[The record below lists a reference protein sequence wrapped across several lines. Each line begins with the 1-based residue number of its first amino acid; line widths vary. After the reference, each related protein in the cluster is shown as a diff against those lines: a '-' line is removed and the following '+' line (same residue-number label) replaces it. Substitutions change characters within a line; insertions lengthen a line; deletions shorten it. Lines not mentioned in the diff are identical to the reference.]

1 MSGVLGERT
10 QDTFP
15 CRADHGTRGGRQH
28 RKDAFSS
35 RGIEMKNSH
44 SHFNFGAHVR
54 AGTQSKNFSSLL
66 PIGLFAALVVG
77 LVFLS

>member
-1 MSGVLGERT
+1 MSRVLGEHT

-28 RKDAFSS
+28 QKDAFSS
-35 RGIEMKNSH
+35 RGIGMKNSQ

-54 AGTQSKNFSSLL
+54 AGTQSRNFSSLL
-66 PIGLFAALVVG
+66 PIALFAALVAA